1 MIQINS
7 KSSIP
12 IYEQIQIRIKEL
24 ILKDALKE
32 GEKLPSVRELACII
46 TVNPNT
52 ISKSY
57 LILEKDGLIET
68 IKGKGTFIK
77 SGANKVLKTES
88 IKILEID
95 IANMLQDA
103 LALNLTMAE
112 IIKIEKEIL
121 ENMQGEE
128 NGRN

>member
-77 SGANKVLKTES
+77 SGANKVLKNES

-95 IANMLQDA
+95 IANMLKDA
-103 LALNLTMAE
+103 LALNLTMVE

-121 ENMQGEE
+121 KNMQGEE